1 MEGVH
6 KEDESFKKKEV
17 NNMKSYTA
25 KDDVVH
31 QPSEKQGDEGSE
43 DGDKSGTGK
52 YHPVSAETLSVK
64 PVKKGS
70 PDQSGVRVP
79 TQNKSNPSGETVED
93 MVIYPR
99 PLPPPPNSK
108 PPGEKGCSCACSI
121 L

>member
-1 MEGVH
+1 MEGVN
-6 KEDESFKKKEV
+6 KEDESFKEKEV

-43 DGDKSGTGK
+43 DGDKSGTGR
-52 YHPVSAETLSVK
+52 YHPVSAETL
-64 PVKKGS
+64 

-93 MVIYPR
+93 MVLHPR
-99 PLPPPPNSK
+99 PLPPSPNSK
-108 PPGEKGCSCACSI
+108 PSGKKCCFCGCSIS
-121 L
+121 